1 MLSSDTPK
9 EGCFPMKIQFAT
21 ACAVLSLGMAGA
33 AFADGRVTATLEQP
47 TSGQA
52 KFIAAHA
59 TWTCT
64 GGACVSGV
72 APDTAGELDGCKD
85 FAKKM
90 GRVSA
95 YGEFKPLDA
104 KALAKCNM
112 AAAAP
117 ATVTTA
123 NAAR

>member
-1 MLSSDTPK
+1 MLSSVTRK
-9 EGCFPMKIQFAT
+9 EGCFTMKIQFAT

-47 TSGQA
+47 GSGQA
-52 KFIAAHA
+52 KFIAAHS
-59 TWTCT
+59 TWTCSS
-64 GGACVSGV
+64 GACVSGI
-72 APDTAGELDGCKD
+72 APDDAGTVDGCKD

-104 KALAKCNM
+104 KALAKCNL

-123 NAAR
+123 TAAR

>member
-1 MLSSDTPK
+1 
-9 EGCFPMKIQFAT
+9 MKTQFAT

-47 TSGQA
+47 GSGQA
-52 KFIAAHA
+52 KFIAAHS
-59 TWTCT
+59 TWNCS
-64 GGACVSGV
+64 GGSCVSGI
-72 APDTAGELDGCKD
+72 APDDAGTIDGCKD

-104 KALAKCNM
+104 KALAKCNL

-123 NAAR
+123 TNAR

>member
-1 MLSSDTPK
+1 
-9 EGCFPMKIQFAT
+9 MKIQFAT

-47 TSGQA
+47 TAGQA
-52 KFIAAHA
+52 KFIAAHS
-59 TWTCT
+59 TWNCS
-64 GGACVSGV
+64 ARSCVSGI
-72 APDTAGELDGCKD
+72 APDDAGTIDGCKD

-117 ATVTTA
+117 ATMTTA
-123 NAAR
+123 TAAR